1 MTQAIGATCPE
12 KFTVHWLLSK
22 LANVPALDTE
32 ADRLLYLAHQQQPD
46 TVLDLM
52 SGNTSTVA
60 LIKLWLQEGDLP
72 CYSRGKQIEYPP
84 PVPEIIDLDALLSSA
99 PRRGPQ
105 SYDSDIWIKRDE
117 LSARMVSVG
126 LPLPEWLGCI
136 PAPENLTK
144 PNIERANAGQPVEIL
159 PAKKR
164 KNGADWDARIALL
177 VDALIQCEFDPQDL
191 PATAPREPGP
201 RSMVQPILKA
211 AGLTDS
217 VIMDTWTNAYKAGRV
232 KGGGLTSVKKYQ
244 ND

>member
-22 LANVPALDTE
+22 LANVPALDTQ

-52 SGNTSTVA
+52 RGNTSTVA

-117 LSARMVSVG
+117 LSAKMVSAG
-126 LPLPEWLGCI
+126 LPLLEWLGSAS
-136 PAPENLTK
+136 APENVTK
-144 PNIERANAGQPVEIL
+144 PNIDLPETSVPVGSAK

-164 KNGADWDARIALL
+164 ANDANWDGRI
-177 VDALIQCEFDPQDL
+177 DALIKALEISGFDPLDL
-191 PATAPREPGP
+191 PETDAGKNGP
-201 RSMVQPILKA
+201 RWKSKQVLATMGKA
-211 AGLTDS
+211 LTTKVFDN
-217 VIMDTWTNAYKAGRV
+217 TWKKAKEAGRIR
-232 KGGGLTSVKKYQ
+232 GGGLSSL
-244 ND
+244 N